1 MSQAMLRLIDC
12 IEAVAF
18 DLDGTLIDTVPDLA
32 AAANMMLAILGG
44 RPLAE
49 SRIPALVGAGI
60 AVFVNRVLTESR
72 GRVVRDPGL
81 QIAATT
87 LFAGLY
93 EQRLFERSRVYDGV
107 METLPELG
115 QAAIPSCCV
124 TNKASRF
131 ALPLLE
137 AAALREHLT
146 LTLCADRSQDRKPS
160 PNLLLAA
167 CARLGIQPA
176 QLLYVGDAP
185 SDIVAA
191 RAAGCRVV
199 SVNYG
204 YSPQHALLEQRP
216 DGVVGNLM
224 EIITLGTSGS
234 GMRTLRAVS

>member
-1 MSQAMLRLIDC
+1 MLRLIDC

-18 DLDGTLIDTVPDLA
+18 DLDGTLIDTAPDMA

-44 RPLAE
+44 RPVPEDRIPALIGAGIAAFVARVLAE
-49 SRIPALVGAGI
+49 SRGKL
-60 AVFVNRVLTESR
+60 
-72 GRVVRDPGL
+72 VRDPGL
-81 QIAATT
+81 HVAATT

-107 METLPELG
+107 RETLDALEH
-115 QAAIPSCCV
+115 AAVPSCCI

-137 AAALREHLT
+137 AARLSDGIR
-146 LTLCADRSQDRKPS
+146 LTLCADRSHDRKPS

-167 CARLGIQPA
+167 CARLGIKPG
-176 QLLYVGDAP
+176 QLLYVGDSPA
-185 SDIVAA
+185 DIGAA

-199 SVNYG
+199 AVNYG
-204 YSPQHALLEQRP
+204 YNPHATLVEQRP
-216 DGVVGNLM
+216 DAIVGNVM